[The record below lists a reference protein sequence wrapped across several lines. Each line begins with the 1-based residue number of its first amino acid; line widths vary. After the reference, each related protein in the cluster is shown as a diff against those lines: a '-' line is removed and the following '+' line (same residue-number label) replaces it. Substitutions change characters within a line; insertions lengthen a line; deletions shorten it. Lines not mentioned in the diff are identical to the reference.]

1 MRRKS
6 NANNKCVQ
14 GCLPKIQRWNRR
26 YRRLLKEPKRHERQ
40 MVPVSGLQRGAP
52 GTYTREDDQIQ
63 LVQPFLGLEKRHC
76 TVQPNIRPGGKT
88 TRKRHIFFADQ
99 ACEGLRWMERH
110 TINAWMSISNGIIG
124 LTANSVSTGR
134 RFRSVGAR
142 WERVETC
149 RESGWLFS
157 PAPRTGRGQTKFGN
171 ISTGKAT
178 PFIGFSLAAAPT
190 RFSPSTLG
198 KAAGSKSLSAS
209 SSTRGLTTER
219 TSLSGIPTGCR
230 HLSVVCCSPGQWQLQ
245 ARQSK
250 RSINIG
256 FVSTKYRVR
265 Q

>member
-1 MRRKS
+1 MEVGFVQGPYPDTPADAPARAFKPSFGFSQQEIKRVQAIIRANRRQLSMRRKS
-6 NANNKCVQ
+6 NANSKRVEE
-14 GCLPKIQRWNRR
+14 CLPQIQRWNRR
-26 YRRLLKEPKRHERQ
+26 YRRLLQEPKRHEGQ

-99 ACEGLRWMERH
+99 ACEGLRWKERH

-157 PAPRTGRGQTKFGN
+157 PAPRTGRGQTIFFFGN
-171 ISTGKAT
+171 IHRARAT
-178 PFIGFSLAAAPT
+178 PFIGLACRLNQRGSAHRPWLKPQDEGYCRPAA
-190 RFSPSTLG
+190 
-198 KAAGSKSLSAS
+198 
-209 SSTRGLTTER
+209 
-219 TSLSGIPTGCR
+219 R
-230 HLSVVCCSPGQWQLQ
+230 HV
-245 ARQSK
+245 A
-250 RSINIG
+250 
-256 FVSTKYRVR
+256 
-265 Q
+265 